1 MNARNTPRLVE
12 PPSPTG
18 ATWFPQWLIR
28 TLFVLN
34 LLATTYQGAQI
45 YDLSTRTWQPN
56 QIPIFIC
63 LLAAN
68 AGIASQ
74 GLRRT
79 LPALVLA
86 LGLTFSAAPALAQE
100 RLVFGVNP
108 TLAGDVPRLADY
120 LSLSAAAGAAWRPG
134 VPVQPLVT
142 ALGLVHLAR
151 PGPNGPLLSAAL
163 GGQAVL
169 PDGAPAEL
177 GFFGGLGLDLPGA
190 DGQRVK
196 PVLVLGTAY
205 QPDGWRLA
213 VVLGLRL
220 FPGG

>member
-1 MNARNTPRLVE
+1 MTRYSPRLAE

-18 ATWFPQWLIR
+18 TPKLPVAWTLPLFLAGCAALACEKAG
-28 TLFVLN
+28 LFVPESLGAKVTVAIVEFLG
-34 LLATTYQGAQI
+34 LLGL
-45 YDLSTRTWQPN
+45 LS
-56 QIPIFIC
+56 
-63 LLAAN
+63 
-68 AGIASQ
+68 AGMRA
-74 GLRRT
+74 RNVV
-79 LPALVLA
+79 ALVLG
-86 LGLTFSAAPALAQE
+86 LGLAFSAPALAQE
-100 RLVFGVNP
+100 RLVFGTNP
-108 TLAGDVPRLADY
+108 TLAGDVPRLTDY

-134 VPVQPLVT
+134 APVQPLVT

-151 PGPNGPLLSAAL
+151 LGPSGPLLSAAL

-190 DGQRVK
+190 EGQSVK
-196 PVLVLGTAY
+196 PLLVLGTAY
-205 QPDGWRLA
+205 QSDGWRLA